1 MESKGRTTYIPVR
14 SSAPDNP
21 IEGDC
26 YFDSTDSYLK
36 QYRSGSWQKIGYL
49 TQSDGDSRY
58 VNVSGDTMTGD
69 LDMNANKL
77 NYVGQLKI
85 NNKATGNV
93 SDVGNIVFTE
103 DGQSSFWYIAK
114 RGSGTSQPNR
124 LIFSSYDGSSWT
136 DHFALNPS
144 DKTVLS
150 RSIIPMVNDTYDLGT
165 SSYRW
170 KRLYVYS
177 ANFYHVYD
185 QLRFYVSDYDT
196 MFWMYK
202 PSVDYAWAVYN
213 ATDTKYRAYLKEST
227 GDMYIDGSYNTF
239 SPHVGD
245 DEAEIEAVL
254 RAELEKPYVE
264 RDEKGRIICPV
275 CRKVYGHLS
284 EDEEDYE
291 KKKEWV
297 CGNPEH
303 ARMLEEEYSHD
314 IGLIALASG
323 KLLRKY
329 KERIRK
335 LEQENRELKSRLA
348 KIEEKLG
355 LA

>member
-1 MESKGRTTYIPVR
+1 MGIAYPEVWWDRYGKR
-14 SSAPDNP
+14 DKLN
-21 IEGDC
+21 
-26 YFDSTDSYLK
+26 
-36 QYRSGSWQKIGYL
+36 KIKEMIDAINN
-49 TQSDGDSRY
+49 S
-58 VNVSGDTMTGD
+58 VKKSGDTMTGD
-69 LDMNANKL
+69 LDMNAHHIK
-77 NYVGQLKI
+77 YVNILYI
-85 NNKATGNV
+85 NDKKTGNV
-93 SDVGNIVFTE
+93 TDVGVIRFAE
-103 DGQSSFWYIAK
+103 DGQSSHWNIAK
-114 RGSGTSQPNR
+114 YGSGHSLPNA
-124 LIFSSYDGSSWT
+124 LYFSWYDGSRWYEHLRLEPT
-136 DHFALNPS
+136 D
-144 DKTVLS
+144 KVVKS
-150 RSIIPMVNDTYDLGT
+150 RSIIPYSNEAYNLG
-165 SSYRW
+165 SSTYRW
-170 KRLYVYS
+170 LDVYS
-177 ANFYHVYD
+177 ARVKLYANYD
-185 QLRFYVSDYDT
+185 QLKFYVSGYDT

-202 PSVDYAWAVYN
+202 PLVDYAWAVYN
-213 ATDTKYRAYLKEST
+213 ASGGGYRAYVKDST
-227 GDMYIDGSYNTF
+227 GDMYIDGTYKTF
-239 SPHVGD
+239 SPYVGN

-291 KKKEWV
+291 KRKEWI
-297 CGNPEH
+297 CDSPEH
-303 ARMLEEEYSHD
+303 ARVLEEEYSHD